1 MDDKLK
7 SALDEQRHRELIDAM
22 MGVQKV
28 FSGLNMEAPVKEL
41 ARNSQ
46 EIIIKFTK
54 KLEDITGQKAP
65 EVNVNIDQEPL
76 LVSVNELK
84 GVMEKVLLK
93 IDELIKLENAE
104 KNEQWVFDLVKN
116 GFGVTTSVKAKNKY
130 ENVDDRISIII
141 REDEDIIQIIKIFLQ
156 CR

>member
-7 SALDEQRHRELIDAM
+7 AALDEQRHREVIDAM

-28 FSGLNMEAPVKEL
+28 FSGLNMDAPVREL

-46 EIIIKFTK
+46 EVIVKFAK

-65 EVNVNIDQEPL
+65 EVNVNIDQEAL

-84 GVMEKVLLK
+84 DVMEKVLSK
-93 IDELIKLENAE
+93 ISELIKLESAE
-104 KNEQWVFDLVKN
+104 KNEQWEFDLIKN
-116 GFGVTTSVKAKNKY
+116 GYGVTTSVKAKK
-130 ENVDDRISIII
+130 VV
-141 REDEDIIQIIKIFLQ
+141 L
-156 CR
+156 

>member
-116 GFGVTTSVKAKNKY
+116 GFGVTTSVKAKKLT
-130 ENVDDRISIII
+130 I
-141 REDEDIIQIIKIFLQ
+141 
-156 CR
+156 